1 MVPIVVVQSPNGE
14 IHYCNNL
21 TPTVQPSNIQEP
33 LNNNTF
39 TSEITQDLTNI
50 VRLNNLSFPVQC
62 ICMTDIFKNI
72 YILGFDNDE
81 YINIIVSLI
90 SLIISINGYYAT
102 IILHKRIFVSY
113 LFYNYINVIC
123 VLIMAINFNITIYI
137 ETIPVINN
145 TIYSNDVIRTEIYF
159 FEILF
164 IKLLIITLLQ
174 KYYNYMPEFR
184 IINYINNLN

>member
-1 MVPIVVVQSPNGE
+1 MVPVVVVQSPNGE

-21 TPTVQPSNIQEP
+21 TLSDQTSNIQEP
-33 LNNNTF
+33 LNNTF
-39 TSEITQDLTNI
+39 TNEITQHLTNI
-50 VRLNNLSFPVQC
+50 ERLNIFSFPVQC
-62 ICMTDIFKNI
+62 ICITDIFVNI
-72 YILGFDNDE
+72 YILSCDNDE
-81 YINIIVSLI
+81 YINIIISLI
-90 SLIISINGYYAT
+90 SLLISINGYYAT
-102 IILHKRIFVSY
+102 IILHKRIFMSY

-137 ETIPVINN
+137 ETTPVINN

>member
-21 TPTVQPSNIQEP
+21 TPDQTSNIQEP
-33 LNNNTF
+33 LNNTF
-39 TSEITQDLTNI
+39 TNEITQHLTNI
-50 VRLNNLSFPVQC
+50 ERLNIFSFPVQC
-62 ICMTDIFKNI
+62 ICITDIFVNI
-72 YILGFDNDE
+72 YILSCDNDE
-81 YINIIVSLI
+81 YINIIISLI
-90 SLIISINGYYAT
+90 SLLISINGYYAT
-102 IILHKRIFVSY
+102 IILHKRIFMSY

-145 TIYSNDVIRTEIYF
+145 TIYSNDVIRTEIF
-159 FEILF
+159 FLEILF

>member
-1 MVPIVVVQSPNGE
+1 MVPVVVVQSPNGE

-21 TPTVQPSNIQEP
+21 TLSDQTSNIQEP
-33 LNNNTF
+33 LNNTF
-39 TSEITQDLTNI
+39 MNEITQHLTNI
-50 VRLNNLSFPVQC
+50 ERLNIFSFPVQC
-62 ICMTDIFKNI
+62 ICITDIFVNI
-72 YILGFDNDE
+72 YILSFDNDE
-81 YINIIVSLI
+81 YINIIISLI
-90 SLIISINGYYAT
+90 SLLISINGYYAT
-102 IILHKRIFVSY
+102 IILHKRIFMSY

-137 ETIPVINN
+137 ETTPVINN

>member
-1 MVPIVVVQSPNGE
+1 MVPVVVVQSPNGE

-21 TPTVQPSNIQEP
+21 TLSDQTSNIQEP
-33 LNNNTF
+33 LNNTF
-39 TSEITQDLTNI
+39 TNEITQHLTNI
-50 VRLNNLSFPVQC
+50 ERLNIFSFPVQC
-62 ICMTDIFKNI
+62 ICITDIFVNI
-72 YILGFDNDE
+72 YILSFDNDE
-81 YINIIVSLI
+81 YINIIISLI
-90 SLIISINGYYAT
+90 SLLISINGYYAT
-102 IILHKRIFVSY
+102 IILHKRIFMSY

-137 ETIPVINN
+137 ETTPVINN